1 LETTWRKFFVLGFFG
16 VNDDAKV
23 DLGNT
28 QIMCYIFCYQNHVIG
43 INPRTQVRQIL
54 NFYYKTN
61 GIISFKKHA
70 DAKHTFIAKRFEEKM
85 NNMLKVIEK
94 KRINMFG
101 RIFFFNSMKDSFIK
115 EDVSQKKFL
124 EDFGLLIIKNNLLI
138 QVVKHI

>member
-1 LETTWRKFFVLGFFG
+1 MLGFFG

-43 INPRTQVRQIL
+43 INPRTQVKQRL
-54 NFYYKTN
+54 FFYYKTN

-101 RIFFFNSMKDSFIK
+101 RIFFLKFNERFFHKGGCVTKKVPRRLWSF
-115 EDVSQKKFL
+115 DY
-124 EDFGLLIIKNNLLI
+124 
-138 QVVKHI
+138 